1 MEKWSKA
8 FIVCLGLLAIASK
21 AESIQS
27 QIITTNEIHQT
38 LNTVY

>member
-27 QIITTNEIHQT
+27 QTYTTHEIHQT